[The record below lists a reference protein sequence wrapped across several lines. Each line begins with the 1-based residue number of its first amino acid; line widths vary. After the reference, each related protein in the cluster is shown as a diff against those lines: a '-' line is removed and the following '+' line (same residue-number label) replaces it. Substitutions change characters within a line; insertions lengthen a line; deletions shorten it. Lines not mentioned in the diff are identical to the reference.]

1 MSRLTALK
9 GWLPEWL
16 RPYRA
21 QWLSGDLTAGF
32 IVTVMLIPQS
42 LAYAMLAGLPL
53 QVGIYA
59 SIAPLVV
66 YALFGTSM
74 TLAVGPVAVASLM
87 TASALTPLAAPGSPE
102 YVALA
107 VQLAM
112 LSGLMLFAFGMLR
125 LGAVAHFLSHP
136 VISGFIS
143 GSALLIALS
152 QLKHVLGVEA
162 AGRGVWNNLV
172 GLAQGLPTLNGTTA
186 MIGVSSLAFLWWA
199 RGGLPRLLQRVGVAD
214 GLAATLAKLAPMLA
228 VVAAT
233 VAVALGQLHLT
244 AGVKVVGEVPAGLP
258 SLAWEAFDWS
268 NVSVLWVPALL
279 IGLVGFVE
287 SVSVAQSL
295 AIKRKQRIVPNREL
309 LGLGAANMASAMSG
323 GYPVTGGFAR
333 SVVNFA
339 AGAQTPLAGVISAFL
354 MAVLWVPALLIGLV
368 GFVESVSVAQSLA
381 IKRKQRI
388 VPNRELLGLG
398 AANMASAMSGGY
410 PVTGGFARSVVNFAA
425 GAQTPLA
432 GVISAFLMAVV
443 LVGLTDWF
451 RLLPQAVLAATIV
464 VAVTSLID
472 LSTLRRAWRY
482 DRADA
487 AALLATAAGVLALG
501 VEAGVLLGVALSL
514 GVVVWRSSHP
524 HMAVVGRVP
533 GTEHFRNV
541 SRHRVE
547 TVDGVLA
554 VRIDENL
561 FFANAHEVETQ
572 LQQLSAEQSPPV
584 RRVLLIMSAVN
595 RIDSTALDMLEAFD
609 QQLTSRGQELW
620 LAEVKGPVA
629 DRLARSDL
637 GQRLQ
642 ARIVLSAH
650 EAMQRFSV
658 T

>member
-16 RPYRA
+16 RSYRA

-112 LSGLMLFAFGMLR
+112 LSGLMLFVFGMLR

-172 GLAQGLPTLNGTTA
+172 GLAQGLPTLNGATA

-258 SLAWEAFDWS
+258 SLAWEACRW
-268 NVSVLWVPALL
+268 
-279 IGLVGFVE
+279 
-287 SVSVAQSL
+287 
-295 AIKRKQRIVPNREL
+295 RNR
-309 LGLGAANMASAMSG
+309 
-323 GYPVTGGFAR
+323 
-333 SVVNFA
+333 
-339 AGAQTPLAGVISAFL
+339 
-354 MAVLWVPALLIGLV
+354 
-368 GFVESVSVAQSLA
+368 
-381 IKRKQRI
+381 
-388 VPNRELLGLG
+388 
-398 AANMASAMSGGY
+398 
-410 PVTGGFARSVVNFAA
+410 
-425 GAQTPLA
+425 
-432 GVISAFLMAVV
+432 
-443 LVGLTDWF
+443 
-451 RLLPQAVLAATIV
+451 
-464 VAVTSLID
+464 
-472 LSTLRRAWRY
+472 WR
-482 DRADA
+482 
-487 AALLATAAGVLALG
+487 
-501 VEAGVLLGVALSL
+501 
-514 GVVVWRSSHP
+514 
-524 HMAVVGRVP
+524 
-533 GTEHFRNV
+533 
-541 SRHRVE
+541 
-547 TVDGVLA
+547 
-554 VRIDENL
+554 
-561 FFANAHEVETQ
+561 
-572 LQQLSAEQSPPV
+572 
-584 RRVLLIMSAVN
+584 
-595 RIDSTALDMLEAFD
+595 
-609 QQLTSRGQELW
+609 
-620 LAEVKGPVA
+620 
-629 DRLARSDL
+629 
-637 GQRLQ
+637 
-642 ARIVLSAH
+642 
-650 EAMQRFSV
+650 
-658 T
+658 